1 MKYIVCE
8 EPGKFLLKEKAP
20 PIRKKG
26 EALLRMTRVGIC
38 GTDLHAYQG
47 NQPFFT
53 YPRVLGHELAAEILE
68 IEPNAQGLKVGDK
81 VIIMP
86 YISCQKCIA
95 CRKGKTN
102 CCTDIQVLGV
112 HTDGG
117 MQEMMS
123 LPIDILIPAGNLTEE
138 AIALVEPLAIGAHS
152 IRRADIQQG
161 ETVLVIG
168 CGPIGLGILKQA
180 QLAGGNVI
188 AMDVNAERLAFVKKE
203 MRIQQTVNVLDK
215 PMEKILAIN
224 EGELPTIVIDATGN
238 KKALETGVEYMAY
251 GGKYVLVGLFKGD
264 LSFYHPFIHSRETT
278 LLCSRNATME
288 DMLKVKEI
296 LESGQFPVA
305 AYITHTVPFS
315 AMMAHFTDWIQPETG
330 VIKAMVSFEVP

>member
-8 EPGKFLLKEKAP
+8 EPGKFLLIEKEA

-38 GTDLHAYQG
+38 GTDLHAFQG

-53 YPRVLGHELAAEILE
+53 YPRILGHELAAEILE
-68 IEPNAQGLKVGDK
+68 IESNEQGLKVGDK

-123 LPIDILIPAGNLTEE
+123 LPIDILIPAGNLTNE

-152 IRRADIQQG
+152 VRRADIQQG

-188 AMDVNAERLAFVKKE
+188 AMDVNAERLAFVQKE
-203 MRIQQTVNVLDK
+203 MGIQHTVNVLEN

-224 EGELPTIVIDATGN
+224 DGELPTIVIDATGN
-238 KKALETGVEYMAY
+238 KKALETGVEYMAH
-251 GGKYVLVGLFKGD
+251 GGKYVLVGLFKGA
-264 LSFYHPFIHSRETT
+264 LSFNHPFIHSRETT

-296 LESGQFPVA
+296 LERGQFPVP

-315 AMMAHFTDWIQPETG
+315 EMIDNFNTWINPETG
-330 VIKAMVSFEVP
+330 VIKAMVRFDN

>member
-8 EPGKFLLKEKAP
+8 QPGQFLLKEKPAP
-20 PIRKKG
+20 KRKKG

-38 GTDLHAYQG
+38 GTDLHAFQG

-53 YPRVLGHELAAEILE
+53 YPRILGHELAAEIIE
-68 IEPNAQGLKVGDK
+68 IEANEKGFKVGDK

-95 CRKGKTN
+95 CRNGKTN

-117 MQEMMS
+117 MQEIYS
-123 LPIDILIPAGNLTEE
+123 LPIDILIPAGNLSDE

-152 IRRADIQQG
+152 IRRASIQKG

-180 QLAGGNVI
+180 QLAGGKVI
-188 AMDVNAERLAFVKKE
+188 AMDVNAERLAFVQEKMGIE
-203 MRIQQTVNVLDK
+203 HTVNVLEN
-215 PMEKILAIN
+215 PMEKILALN
-224 EGELPTIVIDATGN
+224 NKELPTIVIDATGN

-296 LESGQFPVA
+296 LISGAFPID

-315 AMMAHFTDWIQPETG
+315 EMINHFENWIKPETG
-330 VIKAMVSFEVP
+330 VIKAMVSFDI

>member
-8 EPGKFLLKEKAP
+8 RPGKFLLKEKEAP
-20 PIRKKG
+20 TRKKG

-38 GTDLHAYQG
+38 GTDLHAFQG

-53 YPRVLGHELAAEILE
+53 YPRILGHELAAEILE
-68 IEPNAQGLKVGDK
+68 IEPNEQGLKVGDK

-102 CCTDIQVLGV
+102 CCTNIQVLGV

-123 LPIDILIPAGNLTEE
+123 LPIDILIPAGNLTDE

-152 IRRADIQQG
+152 IRRAAIQQG

-188 AMDVNAERLAFVKKE
+188 AMDVNAERLAFVQKE
-203 MRIQQTVNVLDK
+203 MGIQYTVNVLEN

-224 EGELPTIVIDATGN
+224 DGELPTIVIDATGN
-238 KKALETGVEYMAY
+238 KKALETGVEYMAH

-264 LSFYHPFIHSRETT
+264 LSFNHPFIHSRETT

-296 LESGQFPVA
+296 LESGQFPIA

-315 AMMAHFTDWIQPETG
+315 VMIDNFNAWINPETG
-330 VIKAMVSFEVP
+330 VIKAMVNFED

>member
-8 EPGKFLLKEKAP
+8 KPGQFLLKEKAVP
-20 PIRKKG
+20 KRKKG

-38 GTDLHAYQG
+38 GTDLHAFQG

-53 YPRVLGHELAAEILE
+53 YPRILGHELAAEIIE
-68 IEPNAQGLKVGDK
+68 IEPNEQGFKVGDK

-86 YISCQKCIA
+86 YISCKKCIA
-95 CRKGKTN
+95 CRNRKTN

-117 MQEMMS
+117 MQEIYS
-123 LPIDILIPAGNLTEE
+123 LPIDILIPAGNLSDE

-152 IRRADIQQG
+152 IRRANIQKG

-180 QLAGGNVI
+180 QLAGGKVI
-188 AMDVNAERLAFVKKE
+188 AMDMNADRLTFIQEKMGIPYTVNAR
-203 MRIQQTVNVLDK
+203 DK
-215 PMEKILAIN
+215 PLEKILAIN
-224 EGELPTIVIDATGN
+224 HNELPTIVMDATGN
-238 KKALETGVEYMAY
+238 KKALETGVTYMAH

-278 LLCSRNATME
+278 LLCSRNATIA

-296 LESGQFPVA
+296 LESGAFPVE

-315 AMMAHFTDWIQPETG
+315 EMMAHFEAWIKPETG
-330 VIKAMVSFEVP
+330 VIKAMVHFDK